1 MLLDTLVEIGGHCKI
16 SDEKSEE
23 WLQKLGSID
32 TWNDD
37 DFGDFARFFSQLD
50 ITERTEGHENVY
62 VYSLSTPFLT
72 RLHSEVLV
80 KIMKRGDGVAS
91 AVIDKYCDWARTTEF
106 EFHFSDTVCGCLA
119 AVFDAGEIATKA
131 IAMTALIAL
140 GETHNRFYIMR
151 SLLRRCKTDN
161 LTSEVAKRLEIE
173 IRTEEMEHQ
182 FKRCVEVTEWKLQ
195 ELHPDLAK
203 LCA

>member
-1 MLLDTLVEIGGHCKI
+1 
-16 SDEKSEE
+16 
-23 WLQKLGSID
+23 
-32 TWNDD
+32 
-37 DFGDFARFFSQLD
+37 LD
-50 ITERTEGHENVY
+50 ITERTEGHENAY

-80 KIMKRGDGVAS
+80 KIMKRDDGVAS
-91 AVIDKYCDWARTTEF
+91 AVIDKYCDWARTTAF

-119 AVFDAGEIATKA
+119 AIFDAGDAATKA

-151 SLLRRCKTDN
+151 SLLRRCKTEN

-173 IRTEEMEHQ
+173 IRTEEIEYQ
-182 FKRCVEVTEWKLQ
+182 FKRCVEVTEWKVQ